1 VHEDLKGRHNSRNKL
16 SLQAIDRVVDR
27 NAREMNGDRPSD
39 RLTYHTSANQQLV
52 ASTGTDPTSTRKSKM
67 SKAIRMGLTVLEY
80 LQGVREQ
87 TDIIFENFTQEL
99 VGCKERAY
107 RVSVRQDTGGQTWT
121 ETQGT

>member
-1 VHEDLKGRHNSRNKL
+1 MHEDLKGRHNSRNKL

-80 LQGVREQ
+80 LQDVREQ